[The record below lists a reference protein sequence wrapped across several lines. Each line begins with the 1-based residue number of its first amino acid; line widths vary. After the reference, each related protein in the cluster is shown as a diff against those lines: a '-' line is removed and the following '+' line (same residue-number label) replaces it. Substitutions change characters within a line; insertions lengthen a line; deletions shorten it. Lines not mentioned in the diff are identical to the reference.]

1 MKNQLI
7 KQIAFWQIKQ
17 HNEIRGNF
25 NYELYLKILKAKL
38 K

>member
-7 KQIAFWQIKQ
+7 KKIAYWQIKQ
-17 HNEIRGNF
+17 HNEIRSTFNF
-25 NYELYLKILKAKL
+25 ELYLKILKAKT